1 MKATPKTDE
10 VIDVLKQAVTVIN
23 LIEYNL
29 REIERTDSKADEA
42 KGVINAYKSN
52 LDYCH
57 SCKVTAKDVYD
68 EYWAICPNMESL
80 PKYAKALAVRFENVG
95 IPVWV
100 CDPYSSYKEQI
111 NEKIWNME
119 KQRIITKKQASDLMC
134 LFDLLA
140 GWVMD
145 WVFRV
150 QNILKEMGVDV
161 PDGNGIHE
169 IQKVNVSDG
178 YAAIE
183 KRQHFHKDDET
194 KAKGQFER
202 LINGGYFTSET
213 SLNDWLYVY
222 GVKGKE
228 PNKKPLDWQKTQKEL
243 GYMVRSIWQNTDT
256 RIWAICG
263 NVFTIKGKRPK
274 TNVIKSDLS
283 SIDNGYKNRP
293 ETFDK
298 LDEVLKG

>member
-68 EYWAICPNMESL
+68 EYWAICPSMESL

-100 CDPYSSYKEQI
+100 CDPHSSYQKQI

-119 KQRIITKKQASDLMC
+119 KQGIITKKQASDLMC

-140 GWVMD
+140 KWVMV

-150 QNILKEMGVDV
+150 QNILKEMGVEPLPLLTDKPEERGDELRNKPTLPKELNTDEAKRWLQV
-161 PDGNGIHE
+161 AIDGGLLNSDYSPTDKTGTKPQKALLAE
-169 IQKVNVSDG
+169 ILSDKIGLKYKYKPFETLWNVSG
-178 YAAIE
+178 LSKQRYKSRE
-183 KRQHFHKDDET
+183 ET
-194 KAKGQFER
+194 GTVE
-202 LINGGYFTSET
+202 GGDIITEVF
-213 SLNDWLYVY
+213 
-222 GVKGKE
+222 KGK
-228 PNKKPLDWQKTQKEL
+228 
-243 GYMVRSIWQNTDT
+243 
-256 RIWAICG
+256 
-263 NVFTIKGKRPK
+263 
-274 TNVIKSDLS
+274 
-283 SIDNGYKNRP
+283 
-293 ETFDK
+293 
-298 LDEVLKG
+298 

>member
-68 EYWAICPNMESL
+68 EYWEICPSVESL
-80 PKYAKALAVRFENVG
+80 PKCAKALAVRFENVG

-100 CDPYSSYKEQI
+100 CDPYSSYKKQI

-140 GWVMD
+140 KWVMV

-150 QNILKEMGVDV
+150 QNILKEMGVEPLPLQTDK
-161 PDGNGIHE
+161 PEETGDKARGR
-169 IQKVNVSDG
+169 
-178 YAAIE
+178 E
-183 KRQHFHKDDET
+183 KKPHYNKDDET
-194 KAKGQFER
+194 KARGQFER
-202 LINGGYFTSET
+202 LVSGGYFTSET
-213 SLNDWLYVY
+213 SLNDWLYIY
-222 GVKGKE
+222 GVKDKE

-256 RIWAICG
+256 KIWAVCSE
-263 NVFTIKGKRPK
+263 VFTIKGKKPN
-274 TNVIKSDLS
+274 TDVIKSDLS

-293 ETFDK
+293 ETFDN
-298 LDEVLKG
+298 LDEVLRG